1 MAKVW
6 MEYDRAEVEEVTG
19 PLPDELTY
27 AVYDGVDEP
36 DGIDEVEV
44 YVPPYF
50 GPASPTIVERMPALQ
65 LVQAPSAGVDDLL
78 PHVPDDVPLCRAAGV
93 HDPGTAE
100 LAIALALA
108 AQRDFPRWFAQQ
120 QRHEWQQDNHGPSL
134 ADRRVLIVGYGS
146 IGEAIHR
153 RLDGFECDIV
163 PVATKAR
170 TGPYGAVH
178 GVDEL
183 PALLPDAEIV
193 IIVVPLTDT
202 TRGLVDAAFLAALPD
217 GALLVN
223 VGRGKVVDTDALI
236 AEVTSGRLR
245 AAIDVVDP
253 EPLPA
258 ASPLWDTPGVIVTP
272 HVAGGTSAMR
282 PRLFAIIAENLRR
295 YVAGEGPVH
304 AVPRASQ

>member
-1 MAKVW
+1 MW

-27 AVYDGVDEP
+27 AVYDGETEP

-50 GPASPTIVERMPALQ
+50 GPADPAIVERMPALR
-65 LVQAPSAGVDDLL
+65 LVQAPSAGVDHLL
-78 PHVPDDVPLCRAAGV
+78 PHVPVDVPLCRAAGV

-120 QRHEWQQDNHGPSL
+120 QRHEWDQFNHGPSL
-134 ADRRVLIVGYGS
+134 ADRRVLLIGYGS

-163 PVATKAR
+163 PVARKAR
-170 TGPYGAVH
+170 SGPYGDVR
-178 GVDEL
+178 GVDDL
-183 PALLPDAEIV
+183 PELLPDADIV
-193 IIVVPLTDT
+193 IIVVPLNDATQ
-202 TRGLVDAAFLAALPD
+202 GLVGADFLAALPD
-217 GALLVN
+217 GALIVN
-223 VGRGKVVDTDALI
+223 VGRGKVVDTDALV

-245 AAIDVVDP
+245 AALDVVDP

-258 ASPLWDTPGVIVTP
+258 DSPLWDAPGVIITP

-282 PRLFAIIAENLRR
+282 PRLFEIIAENLRR
-295 YVAGEGPVH
+295 YVAGEDPIH
-304 AVPRASQ
+304 AVPR